1 MGVLPEAIYSFFLRN
16 EIGGDMKMLGKN
28 FIHRSVTLAIAIT
41 VCCVYSSVAL
51 AVPTGSAGE
60 ITVSGQVT
68 VNGQPAVS
76 NSTILSGSSIVTAP
90 GSSATISLG
99 KTGRIEV
106 LEDSNI
112 SLRFSENS
120 IVGMVSQ
127 GKVRVA
133 NAAGVATTVTTKD
146 TTILAD
152 AGQADSFLV
161 EVECSHTHVDTTA
174 GVITMREGT
183 NDKQVVAGTT
193 AVAGNLS
200 QTGCKPCLRPNS
212 VPPLRTAFPWW
223 LVIAGAAGMAILIG
237 TSHQDPTPG
246 EVTPFVVSPTR

>member
-1 MGVLPEAIYSFFLRN
+1 
-16 EIGGDMKMLGKN
+16 MLGKN
-28 FIHRSVTLAIAIT
+28 YFRRFVTLTTAVT
-41 VCCVYSSVAL
+41 VWSVYSMVAL
-51 AVPTGSAGE
+51 ALPSGSAAE

-76 NSTILSGSSIVTAP
+76 NSTILSGSTIVTGPA
-90 GSSATISLG
+90 SSATVSLG

-106 LEDSNI
+106 LEDSNL
-112 SLRFSENS
+112 SLQFTDNS
-120 IVGMVSQ
+120 IVGTVAQ

-133 NAAGVATTVTTKD
+133 NAAGVATTIATKD
-146 TTILAD
+146 TTVIAD

-174 GVITMREGT
+174 GVVTMREGT

-193 AVAGNLS
+193 AVAGNLA

-212 VPPLRTAFPWW
+212 APPLRTAFPWW
-223 LVIAGAAGMAILIG
+223 LALVGAAGAALLIG
-237 TSHQDPTPG
+237 TSHKDPTPG
-246 EVTPFVVSPTR
+246 GGTVVVSPTR

>member
-1 MGVLPEAIYSFFLRN
+1 
-16 EIGGDMKMLGKN
+16 MLGKN
-28 FIHRSVTLAIAIT
+28 YIRRFVTLAIAIT
-41 VCCVYSSVAL
+41 VWCVYSSVAL

-76 NSTILSGSSIVTAP
+76 NSTILSGSEISTAA

-99 KTGRIEV
+99 KTGRIEI
-106 LEDSNI
+106 LEGSSL
-112 SLRFSENS
+112 SLRFSDNS
-120 IVGMVSQ
+120 IVGVVSS

-133 NAAGVATTVTTKD
+133 NAAGVATTITTKD
-146 TTILAD
+146 TTVLAD

-174 GVITMREGT
+174 GVVTMREGT

-193 AVAGNLS
+193 AVAGNLN
-200 QTGCKPCLRPNS
+200 QTGCAPCLRPGS
-212 VPPLRTAFPWW
+212 APPVRFAFPWW
-223 LVIAGAAGMAILIG
+223 LVVAGAAGMAILIG
-237 TSHQDPTPG
+237 TSHENPTPG